1 MDGFLI
7 LLSWPPSLNA
17 HSRPCVAQNA
27 AGAFLYIRENIANSI
42 PGVLPFDL
50 TGGGLSMVRQL
61 AICCLVCRLLPLPIL
76 TPGWSCCRL
85 QLINLMLAQAQS
97 CYFER
102 AVSTGTSSAS
112 LLAKIAKNAADL
124 YLTAMRPLTVR
135 HRVRSYSLTSCR
147 VKQC

>member
-50 TGGGLSMVRQL
+50 TGGGLSMVRL
-61 AICCLVCRLLPLPIL
+61 AIVWITLPLLLL
-76 TPGWSCCRL
+76 TAVCSCCGM

-135 HRVRSYSLTSCR
+135 HRVRSYSPTSCR